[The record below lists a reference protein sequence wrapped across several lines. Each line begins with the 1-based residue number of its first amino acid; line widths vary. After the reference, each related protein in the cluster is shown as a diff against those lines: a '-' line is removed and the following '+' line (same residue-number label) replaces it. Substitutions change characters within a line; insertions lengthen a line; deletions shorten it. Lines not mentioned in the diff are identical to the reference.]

1 MSMRLNKFLSHC
13 GIASRRKAD
22 EMIQAGRVLVNGEKV
37 TTLGMVIDE
46 NVDRVVVDEHDIF
59 LPEDDSYVILNKP
72 KGYIS
77 SMVDKFNRPTVIE
90 LIKGVPGRVYPV
102 GRLDLDTEG
111 ILLLTN
117 DGELAYRLAHP
128 RFEIKKVY
136 VVTVK
141 GFFPA
146 DLVDRFEEGI
156 RLEDGYVAK
165 CKAKIVI
172 AQNEMSVI
180 QLELTEGK
188 KREIRRIFA
197 ALGYQVKHLKR
208 IRFADISCEG
218 MGLGSWR
225 HLNRKEVQKLKRKVD
240 LT

>member
-1 MSMRLNKFLSHC
+1 
-13 GIASRRKAD
+13 
-22 EMIQAGRVLVNGEKV
+22 MIQAGRVFVNGEKI
-37 TTLGMVIDE
+37 TTLGVVIDE
-46 NVDRVVVDEHDIF
+46 NVDKVVVDESPVF

-77 SMVDKFNRPTVIE
+77 SMIDKFNRPTVVE

-128 RFEIKKVY
+128 KFEIKKVY
-136 VVTVK
+136 MVTVK
-141 GFFPA
+141 GFFPS
-146 DLVDRFEEGI
+146 DLIDKFEEGV
-156 RLEDGYVAK
+156 RLEDGYIAK
-165 CKAKIVI
+165 CKAKII
-172 AQNEMSVI
+172 TAQNEISVI

-188 KREIRRIFA
+188 KREIRRILA

-218 MGLGSWR
+218 MGTGSWR
-225 HLNRKEVQKLKRKVD
+225 YLNRKEVQKLKRKIG
-240 LT
+240 LL